1 MCPHGKKHFLKKLT
15 VGLKAHPKYR
25 QDTRRV
31 CKICVTVRVNEGCV
45 RVDGAD
51 GRRDGD
57 VIVVEND
64 E

>member
-1 MCPHGKKHFLKKLT
+1 MGKNVFLKKLT
-15 VGLKAHPKYR
+15 AGLKAHPKYR

-31 CKICVTVRVNEGCV
+31 CKICDTVGVNEGCV

-57 VIVVEND
+57 VIEVEK
-64 E
+64 